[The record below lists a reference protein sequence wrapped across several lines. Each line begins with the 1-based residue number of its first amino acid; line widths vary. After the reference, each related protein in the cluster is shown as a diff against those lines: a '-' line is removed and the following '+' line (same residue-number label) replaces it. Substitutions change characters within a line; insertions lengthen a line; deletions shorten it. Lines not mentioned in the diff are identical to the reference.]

1 MARELHLIVVGKLKD
16 AHLEAVEADY
26 LKRIANPPLIIHEV
40 RASAENKDAEGEAIL
55 RKYRELNSSHLI
67 VMSEW
72 GKKRTS
78 VDFAEWTRDLIEK
91 QSRPVFV
98 IGGAEGSSEEVLKTA
113 REKISLSDLTFPH
126 KIARILLVEQL
137 YRAQTIRHGHP
148 YHN

>member
-16 AHLEAVEADY
+16 SHLEAIEADY
-26 LKRIANPPLIIHEV
+26 LKRITNPPLVIHEV
-40 RASAENKDAEGEAIL
+40 KASAENKEAEGDAIL
-55 RKYRELNSSHLI
+55 KKAKDLGSTHLI

-78 VDFAEWTRDLIEK
+78 IEFADWTKDLLEK
-91 QSRPVFV
+91 QARPIFV
-98 IGGAEGSSEEVLKTA
+98 IGGAEGFSEELLKSA
-113 REKISLSDLTFPH
+113 KEKISLSDLTFPH

-137 YRAQTIRHGHP
+137 YRAQTIRTGHP